1 MGLRKVRIRRLVIL
15 TALILLAAWGLWLL
29 QSHKPEGD
37 EGTLLPPPKADAGE
51 TDRTREVLT
60 LGLGAVNCARVNAGL
75 NEVKIDKALTEEAIK
90 RLGALRSPRRGNEYE
105 AMVQGSEIKSVYRIV
120 FLSALETNALDSEIK
135 DSACSLPWF
144 SVSEGDELAPLQ
156 DPNVKKVGLAGALSP
171 WVSGPGAP
179 DGNRVWIMI
188 TWR

>member
-1 MGLRKVRIRRLVIL
+1 MGLRKVRIRRLVTL
-15 TALILLAAWGLWLL
+15 VALILLATWGLWLL

-37 EGTLLPPPKADAGE
+37 EGTLLPPPNADAGE
-51 TDRTREVLT
+51 IDRTREVLT
-60 LGLGAVNCARVNAGL
+60 LALGAVNCARVNAGL
-75 NEVKIDKALTEEAIK
+75 NEVKIDKDLTREAIA
-90 RLGALRSPRRGNEYE
+90 RLEVLRSPRRGTEYE
-105 AMVQGSEIKSVYRIV
+105 AMVQGSEIKSTYRIV

-144 SVSEGDELAPLQ
+144 SVSEGEDPAPLEN
-156 DPNVKKVGLAGALSP
+156 PGTRKVGLA
-171 WVSGPGAP
+171 GAP

>member
-1 MGLRKVRIRRLVIL
+1 MGLRKVRLRRLVIL

-60 LGLGAVNCARVNAGL
+60 LALGAVNCARVNAGL
-75 NEVKIDKALTEEAIK
+75 NEVKVDKALTKEAIA
-90 RLGALRSPRRGNEYE
+90 RLEVLRSPRRGTEYE

-120 FLSALETNALDSEIK
+120 FLSALETNP
-135 DSACSLPWF
+135 CSLPWF
-144 SVSEGDELAPLQ
+144 SVSEGEELAPFEN
-156 DPNVKKVGLAGALSP
+156 PGTRKVGLA
-171 WVSGPGAP
+171 GAP

>member
-1 MGLRKVRIRRLVIL
+1 MGLRKVRIRRLVTLVAL
-15 TALILLAAWGLWLL
+15 TLLATWGLWLL

-37 EGTLLPPPKADAGE
+37 EGTLSPPPNADVNE

-60 LGLGAVNCARVNAGL
+60 LALGAVNCARVNAGL

-105 AMVQGSEIKSVYRIV
+105 TMVQGSEIKSTYRIV
-120 FLSALETNALDSEIK
+120 FLSALETNALDSEVK

-144 SVSEGDELAPLQ
+144 SVSEGEELAPLEN
-156 DPNVKKVGLAGALSP
+156 PGTRKVGLA
-171 WVSGPGAP
+171 GAP

>member
-1 MGLRKVRIRRLVIL
+1 MGLRKIRLRRLVIL

-37 EGTLLPPPKADAGE
+37 EGTLSPPPKADAGE

-60 LGLGAVNCARVNAGL
+60 LALGAVNCARVNAGL
-75 NEVKIDKALTEEAIK
+75 NEVKIDKALTKEAIA
-90 RLGALRSPRRGNEYE
+90 RLEVLRSPRRGNEYE
-105 AMVQGSEIKSVYRIV
+105 TMVQGSDIKSTYRIV

-144 SVSEGDELAPLQ
+144 SVTEGDALGPLAQGQRELAPLQ
-156 DPNVKKVGLAGALSP
+156 DPNVKKVGLAGA
-171 WVSGPGAP
+171 P